1 MKSSDQIFIRGLHV
15 ACCIGVPDKER
26 AQPQGI
32 LISATLSPF
41 SSPGLLGALDDDIE
55 RTIDYHA
62 VAIRL
67 EEVSEAKPRKLIET
81 LAEDLA
87 TMVLEEFPVAE
98 ISIEIEKFILEN
110 TRCVGVSITRQAS
123 KNDSGE

>member
-32 LISATLSPF
+32 LISAALSPF
-41 SSPGLLGALDDDIE
+41 DSPGLLHDDIE

-67 EEVSEAKPRKLIET
+67 EEVAEAKPRKLIET

-87 TMVLEEFPVAE
+87 TMVLAEFSVCE
-98 ISIEIEKFILEN
+98 VGIEIEKFILEN

-123 KNDSGE
+123 ENDAGK